1 MFDSWQRLLSSP
13 ECPDRLWGPCRV
25 TGSVVVG
32 SYAQGQLVI
41 LLFERHSVGPC
52 VGIGHRESC
61 TYTWGLNVVHEVCN
75 VKAQG
80 GCLSIRFLV
89 SSKTLPLRLNSYRDS
104 SVGTATRYGLD
115 GPGIESR
122 WVPDFPYLS
131 RPALGPTQPHTQ
143 WVPGL
148 FAGGKAAR
156 AWL

>member
-1 MFDSWQRLLSSP
+1 M
-13 ECPDRLWGPCRV
+13 
-25 TGSVVVG
+25 VG